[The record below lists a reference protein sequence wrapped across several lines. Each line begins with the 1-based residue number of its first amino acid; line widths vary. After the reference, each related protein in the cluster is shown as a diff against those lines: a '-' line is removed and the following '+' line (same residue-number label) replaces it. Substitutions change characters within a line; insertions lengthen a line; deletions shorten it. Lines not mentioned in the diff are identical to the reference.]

1 MGFWL
6 VKSDPGEYGWND
18 LVREGRTAWT
28 GVRNFQARN
37 HLRAMR
43 KGELCLFYHSGGQR
57 SVVGRARVARA
68 AYPDP
73 TAEAGDWS
81 CVDLEPVSPLHRPV
95 ELAAMRADPALGGMA
110 LLRQSRLSVSPVT
123 PSEYRRL
130 LALGGAPLSV

>member
-1 MGFWL
+1 MAFWL
-6 VKSDPGEYGWND
+6 LKSDPEEYGWHD

-43 KGELCLFYHSGGQR
+43 EGELCLFYHSGGER
-57 SVVGRARVARA
+57 SVVGTAKVARE

-73 TAEAGDWS
+73 TAEAGDWA
-81 CVDLEPVSPLHRPV
+81 CVDLEPVSPLPRPV
-95 ELAAMRADPALGGMA
+95 DLAAMRADPALGGMV

-123 PSEYRRL
+123 PSEVRRL
-130 LALGGAPLSV
+130 FELGGAPPSV